1 MSINYEELLTNEQK
15 KNILSQRIAQFASEA
30 WQHSLNKQTCELIGD
45 EEGAASADKALTIIN
60 AAIQVHQEKLSEL
73 EE

>member
-30 WQHSLNKQTCELIGD
+30 WQHALNKQTCELIGD
-45 EEGAASADKALTIIN
+45 EEGAASADKALAIIN
-60 AAIQVHQEKLSEL
+60 AAIQVHQDKLTEL
-73 EE
+73 EG